1 MTKKID
7 LSKEEWGMIAMAIE
21 AKVKELAERL
31 PEPVAS
37 QYITPFAQLHSK
49 VLTLLAPAK
58 DPEKKE

>member
-21 AKVKELAERL
+21 SKVRELAERL
-31 PEPVAS
+31 PEPAAS
-37 QYITPFAQLHSK
+37 QYIGPFAALHAK